1 MDVDTWEREMAG
13 LLREEASLAPYKI
26 FKDGDE
32 YVVKNN
38 AGIVKAR
45 FKSRAQALQYQRALY
60 VSVPG
65 AAKKADKTHWTGKAP
80 KPKT

>member
-1 MDVDTWEREMAG
+1 MAQ
-13 LLREEASLAPYKI
+13 LVAEETAANLSPYKI
-26 FKDGDE
+26 FKVGSE

-38 AGIVKAR
+38 AGMVKAR
-45 FKSRAQALQYQRALY
+45 FKTRAQALQYQRALY

-80 KPKT
+80 MPKKTS